1 MKKGILTM
9 LLLLGITNIASA
21 STLNGEFE
29 GNPVVKVQAGEQE
42 LKVEDVPAINYKG
55 RTMVPIYL
63 LRQLGAEVTWND
75 ASYSVSVAL
84 DQTKSVGAN
93 SGASSPAQGQGQPQP
108 VLTQEQ
114 KELELIKQ
122 VYQTLHELDQE
133 IWSFTERLGAFKELD
148 NTTDASFT
156 LNADLQSLAQQQ
168 TDVMVLALKVAEKV
182 KIENKIIDII
192 QSQSKAIEQLN
203 NTKGILQLWVASK
216 NDTSLTSSMKSS
228 MYYTVQVVQRNLAQ
242 TNKVIRE
249 LALKDI
255 QKQLP

>member
-29 GNPVVKVQAGEQE
+29 GNPIVKVEAGEQE

-84 DQTKSVGAN
+84 DQTKSAGAN

-148 NTTDASFT
+148 NAADFSFQ
-156 LNADLQSLAQQQ
+156 LDADLQSLSQQYM
-168 TDVMVLALKVAEKV
+168 DFMALALKVSEKV
-182 KIENKIIDII
+182 KTKNKIFEII
-192 QSQSKAIEQLN
+192 QSQSKVMEQLN
-203 NTKGILQLWVASK
+203 KTKGIIQFWIKAK
-216 NDTSLTSSMKSS
+216 NDTNLNSTMNTA
-228 MYYTVQVVQRNLAQ
+228 MYNTLQEAQRNLAH